1 MKARTNWNQEE
12 KGGGDE
18 YTNKDEGESIHAH
31 TRDEQSK
38 RAVSMENMDEGRKHA
53 LTGDEEMSSRGGTW
67 KNNEFPCWEIQSS
80 TLSHGVGV
88 STDFNKQPAIE
99 FQVRFNIIMMSTV
112 VSTASSPEP
121 QHPLIA
127 RASTSLSSRHMAT
140 LCSR

>member
-53 LTGDEEMSSRGGTW
+53 LTGDEEMSSRGGNLEEQRISMLGNSKFNVVTW
-67 KNNEFPCWEIQSS
+67 CRS
-80 TLSHGVGV
+80 
-88 STDFNKQPAIE
+88 FNG
-99 FQVRFNIIMMSTV
+99 
-112 VSTASSPEP
+112 
-121 QHPLIA
+121 L
-127 RASTSLSSRHMAT
+127 
-140 LCSR
+140 